1 VQDPIEEEHEEKQ
14 TCEYV
19 SAAIAPMIA
28 ASTVLA
34 VEGEYCHAS
43 GNETASS
50 RRGSIS
56 PSTAPST
63 PPRNGTSQMLPF
75 RYCLIRKRVLH
86 VISAESL
93 ERPERGH
100 RPKRM
105 KQRSAQRGPA
115 TPTGRCRSTRC
126 SFGVRRP

>member
-1 VQDPIEEEHEEKQ
+1 VPIAIWTTRTVTVTTKP
-14 TCEYV
+14 V

-28 ASTVLA
+28 ASTVRA

-75 RYCLIRKRVLH
+75 RYCLIRKRVLQ
-86 VISAESL
+86 SFSPNL
-93 ERPERGH
+93 
-100 RPKRM
+100 
-105 KQRSAQRGPA
+105 SS
-115 TPTGRCRSTRC
+115 GRNAAI
-126 SFGVRRP
+126 VRRG